1 MKNFKCSRVYDFEA
15 KAFSS
20 LSIRFIDFLQGW
32 PVSVAHETI
41 PRNEKALPFV
51 VHERTGEF
59 VYVLG
64 GGGRAEVGGRS
75 FPVRAGDCLLV
86 PPGVRHRFIT
96 GRSSLRALSVFS
108 RPMTFANLDA
118 VACPAPER
126 KRKKHL

>member
-1 MKNFKCSRVYDFEA
+1 MKGLKYSRLSGFEA

-20 LSIRFIDFLQGW
+20 LSIRFIDFLRGW

-41 PRNEKALPFV
+41 PRNEKELPFV
-51 VHERTGEF
+51 VHKRTGEF

-75 FPVRAGDCLLV
+75 FPVRAGDCLLIQ
-86 PPGVRHRFIT
+86 PGVRHRFIT

-108 RPMTFANLDA
+108 RQMNFSNLDA
-118 VACPAPER
+118 VACPAPVR
-126 KRKKHL
+126 KRK

>member
-1 MKNFKCSRVYDFEA
+1 MKGFRYSRLGGFKA

-20 LSIRFIDFLQGW
+20 LSVRFIDFLKGW

-41 PRNEKALPFV
+41 PKNKKILPFV
-51 VHERTGEF
+51 VHERTSEF

-64 GGGRAEVGGRS
+64 GGGRAEVGARS

-86 PPGVRHRFIT
+86 PPGIRHRFIT

-118 VACPAPER
+118 VACPARKRER
-126 KRKKHL
+126 K